1 MAKKKKKV
9 RNKARDVFTDYYE
22 TNKQYA
28 KENRER
34 QQQEG
39 KATGRESWKWKNLSY
54 TEKTYIV
61 IIALGLIGIF
71 VRYVIF

>member
-1 MAKKKKKV
+1 MTKKKKNV
-9 RNKARDVFTDYYE
+9 RNKARDVVADYYK
-22 TNKQYA
+22 TNTAYA
-28 KENRER
+28 RENRQR
-34 QQQEG
+34 QSEEEQSTKKG
-39 KATGRESWKWKNLSY
+39 WKWKNLSY

>member
-1 MAKKKKKV
+1 MAKKKKRV
-9 RNKARDVFTDYYE
+9 RNKARDVFTDYYT

-39 KATGRESWKWKNLSY
+39 KPTGREGWKWKNLSY
-54 TEKTYIV
+54 TEKTYLTIIV
-61 IIALGLIGIF
+61 LGLIGIF
-71 VRYVIF
+71 VKYVIF